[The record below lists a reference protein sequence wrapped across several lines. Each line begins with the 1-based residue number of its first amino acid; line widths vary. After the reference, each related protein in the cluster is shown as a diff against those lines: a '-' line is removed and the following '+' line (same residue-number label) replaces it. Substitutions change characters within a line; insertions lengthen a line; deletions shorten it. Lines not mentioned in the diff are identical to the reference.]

1 MTSYHI
7 DPRGINAVFSSVE
20 GVLNGELKSSAT
32 AAYNA
37 LDDAVLAYPDGRS
50 PIYRALRIAQARSAM
65 AVRGV
70 AAETGTIVSIA
81 SQAANE
87 YVKADDA
94 MARQAHA
101 RAAAAHDIDAYQ
113 NLPAAEAKARQLQ
126 NLR

>member
-7 DPRGINAVFSSVE
+7 DPRGINAVFSRVE
-20 GVLNGELKSSAT
+20 GVLNGELKSSST

-50 PIYRALRIAQARSAM
+50 PIYRALRVAQARSAM

-70 AAETGTIVSIA
+70 AAETGRVVSIA

-87 YVKADDA
+87 HIPPQITG
-94 MARQAHA
+94 RTSL
-101 RAAAAHDIDAYQ
+101 I
-113 NLPAAEAKARQLQ
+113 E
-126 NLR
+126 LRVW

>member
-1 MTSYHI
+1 
-7 DPRGINAVFSSVE
+7 
-20 GVLNGELKSSAT
+20 
-32 AAYNA
+32 
-37 LDDAVLAYPDGRS
+37 
-50 PIYRALRIAQARSAM
+50 M

-70 AAETGTIVSIA
+70 AAETGRVVSIA

-87 YVKADDA
+87 YVEADDA

-113 NLPAAEAKARQLQ
+113 NLPAVEAKARQLQ